1 MAAAAEERERERRG
15 GALPPVLVRP
25 AAVSHGFGAGGAEA
39 GLGRLFWG
47 ANGRGGFLGGARAV
61 FGPAFTPAQLTLLS
75 GGLGASVLL
84 GLVVAFA
91 QLGAASNDGAT
102 AVVWAV
108 PAPEDGAGA
117 ALGRSAEGP
126 RPTPEDLLAGQGV
139 LTEPPSRES
148 DAPKS
153 EPAAPPA
160 DVPVPDPASEPAP
173 EGPVDEAVPPADAPR
188 LYAGE
193 FGFRNAAV
201 SSGGGL
207 RDALSAGVPPA
218 AAREAAFRPV
228 AGDSGTLPAPARALA
243 RARLSPLGG
252 RQARASRAAGQLRFA
267 QRASTLGLGAT
278 GADAAR
284 QYSTDAFEQKSA
296 IAGPPTGGVG
306 LTGGEFSGPL
316 GVGAPDV
323 TQAPAVGPVENQT
336 PYQDKAD
343 DAKKGI
349 DMAVLLMALGAGLMA
364 GGLAML
370 LMGKQMLAAP
380 DPTGATK
387 AQGSMLMKIGA
398 MMLMAGLA
406 ALAAGAMMA
415 QDAKQKGKDIGQE
428 SGQREQGRVV
438 ETCADDALAGDR
450 CRPKP
455 IAIPRS
461 TVQEDVASER
471 QALTGRPLR

>member
-1 MAAAAEERERERRG
+1 M
-15 GALPPVLVRP
+15 LVRP

-47 ANGRGGFLGGARAV
+47 VNGRGGFLGLARAV

-91 QLGAASNDGAT
+91 QLGAATSDGAV
-102 AVVWAV
+102 AASWAV
-108 PAPEDGAGA
+108 PAPEDGAGTLLA
-117 ALGRSAEGP
+117 RSVDGP

-139 LTEPPSRES
+139 LTEPPSRQS

-153 EPAAPPA
+153 EPPA
-160 DVPVPDPASEPAP
+160 LAEVPASEPAP
-173 EGPVDEAVPPADAPR
+173 EPGPEGPVHGAEPPADAPR
-188 LYAGE
+188 LFADE

-201 SSGGGL
+201 SAGGGL
-207 RDALSAGVPPA
+207 RDAVSAGVPPA

-228 AGDSGTLPAPARALA
+228 AGDSGTLSAPARAMA

-252 RQARASRAAGQLRFA
+252 RQSRASRAAGQLRFA
-267 QRASTLGLGAT
+267 QRASTLGLGSA

-284 QYSTDAFEQKSA
+284 QYSTDAFEQKST

-323 TQAPAVGPVENQT
+323 TQAPSVGPVENQT

-349 DMAVLLMALGAGLMA
+349 DMAVMLMALGAGLMA

-370 LMGKQMLAAP
+370 LMGKQMMAAP

-387 AQGSMLMKIGA
+387 AQGSMLMKMGV
-398 MMLMAGLA
+398 MMLMAGIA

-415 QDAKQKGKDIGQE
+415 NDAKQKGKDIGQD
-428 SGQREQGRVV
+428 SGQKEQGRVV
-438 ETCADDALAGDR
+438 ENCADGALAGDR
-450 CRPKP
+450 CRPEP

-461 TVQEDVASER
+461 TVQEDVAAER

>member
-1 MAAAAEERERERRG
+1 M
-15 GALPPVLVRP
+15 LVRP

-47 ANGRGGFLGGARAV
+47 VNGRGGFLGVARSV
-61 FGPAFTPAQLTLLS
+61 FGPAFTPAQLTFLS
-75 GGLGASVLL
+75 AGLGGSLFL

-102 AVVWAV
+102 AVAWAA
-108 PAPEDGAGA
+108 PSPEDGAGA
-117 ALGRSAEGP
+117 ALARSDGP
-126 RPTPEDLLAGQGV
+126 RPTPEELLAGQGV
-139 LTEPPSRES
+139 LTEPPSRAN
-148 DAPKS
+148 DAPKA
-153 EPAAPPA
+153 EPAAPTKE
-160 DVPVPDPASEPAP
+160 VPASEPVPEAAA
-173 EGPVDEAVPPADAPR
+173 EGPVDETAPAPAPR
-188 LYAGE
+188 LFSDE

-201 SSGGGL
+201 ASGGGL

-228 AGDSGTLPAPARALA
+228 AGDSGTLSGPTRALA

-252 RQARASRAAGQLRFA
+252 RQSRASRAAGQLRFA
-267 QRASTLGLGAT
+267 QRASTLGLGSA

-284 QYSTDAFEQKSA
+284 QYSTDAFEQKST

-323 TQAPAVGPVENQT
+323 TQPPAVGPVENQT

-370 LMGKQMLAAP
+370 IMGKKMMAAP

-387 AQGSMLMKIGA
+387 AQGSMLMKVGA
-398 MMLMAGLA
+398 MMLMAGIA

-415 QDAKQKGKDIGQE
+415 NDAKQKGKDIRQE
-428 SGQREQGRVV
+428 SGQKEQGGLVV
-438 ETCADDALAGDR
+438 RCADDALAGDR
-450 CRPKP
+450 CQPTP
-455 IAIPRS
+455 IAIPRT
-461 TVQEDVASER
+461 TVQEDVAAER
-471 QALTGRPLR
+471 QALTGQPLR